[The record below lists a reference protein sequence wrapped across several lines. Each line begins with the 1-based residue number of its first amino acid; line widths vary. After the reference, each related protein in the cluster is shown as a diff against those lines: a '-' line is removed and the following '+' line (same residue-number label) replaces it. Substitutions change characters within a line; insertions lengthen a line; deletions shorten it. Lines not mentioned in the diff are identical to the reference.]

1 MRRVIALLLVFGV
14 VSWAAVAVA
23 QQETAEGG
31 EVEQA
36 EAETAP
42 AEAAPPVPGSAG
54 AAPPAPPE
62 PKTLDELLVLVQQ
75 GFKEE
80 SAENQRREA
89 EFKAA
94 RDDQDA
100 LLAQALATFSREER
114 LSQQLEAAYNHNE
127 DAIGE
132 NQAQLAE
139 RLGTLGELFGVV
151 RQVATD
157 TSGNIWESLTS
168 SQLGPRKELLDR
180 LGRSKELPSTEDLEA
195 LWFELQREMTEQ
207 GQVVS
212 YTADVLTMEGQVER
226 QEVVRAGPFSVMANG
241 RYLMWEPAQEK
252 LRELSRQPPAR
263 YLDTVAPFLAT
274 TSGFAPLAIDPSRG
288 SLLSALGDTPDFQE
302 RVAQGGYVGFVIIG
316 LGIMAML
323 IGAVRWVSIS
333 VAGRRVSAQQKSNEV
348 RESNPLGRI
357 LSVYEKNRG
366 LDSEALELKLDE
378 VVLRETSGLERFLWI
393 VKTVSVVAP
402 LLGLLGTVT
411 GMIQT
416 FQAITLFGAGD
427 PKMMAGG
434 ISEALVTTM
443 LGLTIAIPLVLL
455 YDLLANTTRRIVGI
469 LDEQSAGLVAS
480 RAEAQ
485 SLEGAGAG
493 GGG

>member
-1 MRRVIALLLVFGV
+1 MRRWTMTTALLCGALLVGPGALAQEGAKPTNRPGT
-14 VSWAAVAVA
+14 AA
-23 QQETAEGG
+23 
-31 EVEQA
+31 A
-36 EAETAP
+36 EAT
-42 AEAAPPVPGSAG
+42 S
-54 AAPPAPPE
+54 
-62 PKTLDELLVLVQQ
+62 LFELLDMVKEGLTVESRANQQ
-75 GFKEE
+75 REE
-80 SAENQRREA
+80 QFRY
-89 EFKAA
+89 A
-94 RDDQDA
+94 RDDQERLLEEA
-100 LLAQALATFSREER
+100 LASLAQKEMLSQALESEFNENENALAVAEER
-114 LSQQLEAAYNHNE
+114 LVESLGQM
-127 DAIGE
+127 GE
-132 NQAQLAE
+132 V
-139 RLGTLGELFGVV
+139 FGVV
-151 RQVATD
+151 RQIATD
-157 TSGNIWESLTS
+157 LSGQLWDSLTS
-168 SQLGPRKELLDR
+168 SQVEPRKDLLER

-274 TSGFAPLAIDPSRG
+274 TSGFAPLAVDPSRG

-302 RVAQGGYVGFVIIG
+302 RIAQGGYVGFVIIG

-378 VVLRETSGLERFLWI
+378 VVLRETSVLERFLWI

-455 YDLLANTTRRIVGI
+455 YDLLANTTRRIIGI

>member
-36 EAETAP
+36 EAEKAL

-157 TSGNIWESLTS
+157 IGGNIWESLIS

-180 LGRSKELPSTEDLEA
+180 LGRSKELPSTEDLEK
-195 LWFELQREMTEQ
+195 LWYELQQEMTEQ
-207 GQVVS
+207 GRVVR
-212 YTADVLTMEGQVER
+212 YTAQVLTSEGSKEER
-226 QEVVRAGPFSVMANG
+226 QVIRAGPFSAISNG
-241 RYLMWEPAQEK
+241 RYLLWETGEQQ
-252 LRELSRQPPAR
+252 LRELTRQPPAR
-263 YLDTVAPFLAT
+263 YVNTVRPFEET
-274 TSGFAPLAIDPSRG
+274 TEGIAGLAIDPSRG
-288 SLLSALGDTPDFQE
+288 SLLNALTDTPSQIE
-302 RVAQGGYVGFVIIG
+302 RVQQGGAVGYVIIS
-316 LGIMAML
+316 LGILAFL
-323 IGAVRWVSIS
+323 LGAWRYLVITNESRK
-333 VAGRRVSAQQKSNEV
+333 VAAQRKSD
-348 RESNPLGRI
+348 RADSGNPLGRVVGI
-357 LSVYEKNRG
+357 YEQNKQI
-366 LDSEALELKLDE
+366 DAETLELKLDE
-378 VVLRETSGLERFLWI
+378 AVMRESASLERFVWL
-393 VKTVSVVAP
+393 VKVVSVVSP

-411 GMIQT
+411 GMIKT

-443 LGLTIAIPLVLL
+443 LGLIVAIPLVLL
-455 YDLLANTTRRIVGI
+455 HATLANSSRRIIDV
-469 LDEQSAGLVAS
+469 LDEQSAGLIAVRS
-480 RAEAQ
+480 EQ
-485 SLEGAGAG
+485 TNV
-493 GGG
+493 